1 MNFETTSIL
10 LEAMQTYTENSKV
23 EITTENKDFQPMNAN
38 FGVLPPLD
46 KIVRD
51 KAERKRQMAER
62 SLLEISSFKKEIEL
76 YPESRVFIERII
88 KHYEP

>member
-1 MNFETTSIL
+1 MAGIYALRKIKGEKDIRVSDKTVLGS
-10 LEAMQTYTENSKV
+10 LERY
-23 EITTENKDFQPMNAN
+23 ITTDNKDFQPMNAN
-38 FGVLPPLD
+38 FGVLPPLY

-76 YPESRVFIERII
+76 
-88 KHYEP
+88 